1 MNKLPLDGAICA
13 GHSLDTRQVAGLATY
28 DCIEGE
34 GEPLHFLHGNGFCG
48 LTLAPL
54 AEEITDGS
62 QPLLFTDLPGHG
74 ASEGQDVHAQ
84 PDWNDMADRV
94 ANSIAARID
103 RPVTGIGHSMG
114 GVVTLLAAARYPDLF
129 TRVVLLDPVL
139 FSREVIFYQR
149 LMRKTG
155 LWQRTS
161 LVRSVAG
168 RRSEWPS
175 VDALKTDLSTK
186 SLYRNWTPGALD
198 AFAHYAVRT
207 TESGAIE
214 LACDPRWEASIFG
227 SYPRGLWQAVRTV
240 SVPVDIVVATRSY
253 PFIRPAVKRA
263 VGQNKRI
270 SQHVFDGGHCFPM
283 EAPEAAA
290 VQINDILVD
299 SGRGL

>member
-62 QPLLFTDLPGHG
+62 HPLLFTDLPGHG
-74 ASEGQDVHAQ
+74 ASGGPDVNAQ

-129 TRVVLLDPVL
+129 SRVVLLDPVL
-139 FSREVIFYQR
+139 FSREVIF
-149 LMRKTG
+149 
-155 LWQRTS
+155 
-161 LVRSVAG
+161 
-168 RRSEWPS
+168 
-175 VDALKTDLSTK
+175 
-186 SLYRNWTPGALD
+186 
-198 AFAHYAVRT
+198 
-207 TESGAIE
+207 
-214 LACDPRWEASIFG
+214 
-227 SYPRGLWQAVRTV
+227 
-240 SVPVDIVVATRSY
+240 
-253 PFIRPAVKRA
+253 
-263 VGQNKRI
+263 
-270 SQHVFDGGHCFPM
+270 
-283 EAPEAAA
+283 
-290 VQINDILVD
+290 
-299 SGRGL
+299 